1 MIQILTLLK
10 QGVLA
15 TLLDLDNAVYMLS
28 KVDNLQFQKQKQ
40 AIIWGVTTEFI
51 ARIALIS
58 FLGSLLSENKVL
70 FTLLGFKFTLNSLVL
85 FIAGSFLIYSS
96 TRELYQLLNDREKI
110 QKLQPPPINFLR
122 LIFEITIVNLLL
134 SIDTIIVVLARV
146 SELSSIIFIFLIS
159 AIIRLLTID
168 RIAYFIKKYS
178 SMNIVILVFLILI
191 GFELFLEAIWFK
203 FPEEIFN
210 AAMILAIIGAIF
222 YQRQQA

>member
-146 SELSSIIFIFLIS
+146 SELFSIIFIP
-159 AIIRLLTID
+159 
-168 RIAYFIKKYS
+168 K
-178 SMNIVILVFLILI
+178 
-191 GFELFLEAIWFK
+191 
-203 FPEEIFN
+203 
-210 AAMILAIIGAIF
+210 
-222 YQRQQA
+222 